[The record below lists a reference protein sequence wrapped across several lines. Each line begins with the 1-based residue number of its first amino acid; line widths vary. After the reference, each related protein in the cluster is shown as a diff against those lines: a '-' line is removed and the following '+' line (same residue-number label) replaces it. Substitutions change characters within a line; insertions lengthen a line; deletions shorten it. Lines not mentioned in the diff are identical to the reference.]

1 MLTTNGVIDKSSTDS
16 LMIMEDLEELGDLQ
30 LKSQSSRD
38 RVKVLFKNET
48 YMGKVKLIWLNY
60 QGDEVDY
67 GLIGHSEARFMN
79 TFLTHP
85 WVCRLEKE
93 DDDAE
98 EKEEQEEVFFQWPD
112 SGKLRPVFEAQKF
125 VEKMWQENDEELQ
138 NDLQHFLN
146 GQLRM
151 DVIIRNKYSPPS
163 LVDYVA
169 NILTDQPWVTLD
181 SVASLE
187 LPATLSKQLK
197 ADILRKRPLLPQ
209 VVS

>member
-1 MLTTNGVIDKSSTDS
+1 MDYIGI
-16 LMIMEDLEELGDLQ
+16 EDLEELGDLQ
-30 LKSQSSRD
+30 MRSQSSRD

-48 YMGKVKLIWLNY
+48 TKGQVRLLWLNY

-67 GLIGHSEARFMN
+67 GLIGHSETMIMN

-85 WVCRLEKE
+85 WICRLEK
-93 DDDAE
+93 DDDDDTE
-98 EKEEQEEVFFQWPD
+98 EENEHEEVFYQWPD
-112 SGKLRPVFEAQKF
+112 RAKLRPVFEAQKF

-187 LPATLSKQLK
+187 LPATLSQQLK

-209 VVS
+209 VFA

>member
-1 MLTTNGVIDKSSTDS
+1 MD
-16 LMIMEDLEELGDLQ
+16 MEDLEEIGDLQ
-30 LKSQSSRD
+30 MKSQSSRD

-48 YMGKVKLIWLNY
+48 SKGQVKIFWLNY

-67 GLIGHSEARFMN
+67 GLIGHSEAMIMN

-98 EKEEQEEVFFQWPD
+98 EEEEYGNVFFQWPD

-151 DVIIRNKYSPPS
+151 DVIIRNKYSPSS

-181 SVASLE
+181 SVASLG
-187 LPATLSKQLK
+187 LPATLSEQLK
-197 ADILRKRPLLPQ
+197 ADILRKRPLLTQ
-209 VVS
+209 VVC